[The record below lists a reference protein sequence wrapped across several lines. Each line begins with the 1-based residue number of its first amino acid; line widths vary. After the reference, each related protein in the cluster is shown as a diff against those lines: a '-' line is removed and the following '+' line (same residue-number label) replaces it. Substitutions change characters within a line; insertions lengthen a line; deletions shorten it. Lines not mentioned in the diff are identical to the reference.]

1 MNINIK
7 ILGVIIVFFF
17 GLLLLLTSRME
28 RSHLKYTAEEMVEKA
43 KTDYV
48 VNKGDLQRLRGYMLV
63 DLQEPQ
69 LFESDHFEGAINI
82 PFATLLEEDSKEI
95 WANNETKVI
104 TGATPME
111 RHEAWMLL
119 TQMGYEDL
127 LVLQN

>member
-7 ILGVIIVFFF
+7 ILGIIIIFFF
-17 GLLLLLTSRME
+17 GLLLLLTSRVE
-28 RSHLKYTAEEMVEKA
+28 RSHLKYSAEEMLEKA

-48 VNKGDLQRLRGYMLV
+48 VKEGDLQRLRGYTLI

-69 LFESDHFEGAINI
+69 LFESNHLEGAINV
-82 PFATLLEEDSKEI
+82 PFATLLEDNNKEL

-104 TGATPME
+104 TGASPME